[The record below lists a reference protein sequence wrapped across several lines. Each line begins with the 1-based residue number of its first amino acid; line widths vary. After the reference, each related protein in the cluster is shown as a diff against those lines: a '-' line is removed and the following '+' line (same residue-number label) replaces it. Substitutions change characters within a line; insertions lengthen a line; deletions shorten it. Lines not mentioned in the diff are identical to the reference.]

1 MKAQF
6 DEFNTSEAVSHN
18 SVAAGAGSANER
30 CEPYGD
36 TMEIAALRKTTEAR
50 VWNERKNRD
59 DIRTPGDE
67 TKELCREVIW
77 WHNQL
82 FGYDIT
88 LADIRG
94 RSRVGPIVAAR
105 ADCMRRVREVR
116 KWSFPVL
123 GRWFGGLDHTTV
135 QFHLAKKQ
143 VATGRASNPKGLSI
157 QELRAKAEGYRWRKI
172 LRETKRS
179 QGMAGANTKE
189 EVSHENP

>member
-1 MKAQF
+1 MYKSQ
-6 DEFNTSEAVSHN
+6 DVVSEAQEPQLGGNDNAPANDWLLPFVDTQ
-18 SVAAGAGSANER
+18 AAAR
-30 CEPYGD
+30 
-36 TMEIAALRKTTEAR
+36 ALGIPESK
-50 VWNERKNRD
+50 VWNARRAHD
-59 DIRTPGDE
+59 DIRTPNDE

-143 VATGRASNPKGLSI
+143 VATGKASNPKGLSI

-179 QGMAGANTKE
+179 RGMAGATNEGTPN
-189 EVSHENP
+189 HETA